1 MASQNKI
8 ELIFIVN
15 GNPVPY
21 EANQNQPLH
30 SVLGGVLAAA
40 GVVGGADKNEWDFKA
55 GDQALN
61 ADAKIG
67 DLGLTPGTKI
77 SLHSKAGAVG

>member
-1 MASQNKI
+1 MASDNKI

-21 EANQNQPLH
+21 EANKNEPLH

-40 GVVGGADKNEWDFKA
+40 GVIGGADKNAWDFKI
-55 GDQALN
+55 GDQAL
-61 ADAKIG
+61 DANTKIG
-67 DLGLTPGTKI
+67 DLGLKPGTKI